1 MTEQKANEDK
11 KPQPIAWPFP
21 QWKNGKMVVNRP
33 KRVTKAQLAEA
44 VGPALF

>member
-1 MTEQKANEDK
+1 MTEQKAKQDK

-21 QWKNGKMVVNRP
+21 QWKNGKMVAARF
-33 KRVTKAQLAEA
+33 KRASKAQLAES